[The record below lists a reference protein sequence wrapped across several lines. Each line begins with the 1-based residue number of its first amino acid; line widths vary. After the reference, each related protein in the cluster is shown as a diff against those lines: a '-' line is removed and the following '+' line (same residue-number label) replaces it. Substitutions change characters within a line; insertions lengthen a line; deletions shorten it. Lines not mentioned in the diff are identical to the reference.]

1 MPTVIATPLNAGLNR
16 VATPPVMKPVV
27 AAMDNAI
34 AIVADAV
41 DVVAVTDKVIVANA
55 PSAMSAA
62 NGTQK
67 VQHARRKTPLLRVK
81 PVSHANRVNRV
92 NRDRIVAP
100 VAKVSAKLSAK
111 VVRVRV
117 SAMADV
123 MVDAM
128 VVAKAGMTLHAIR
141 KTHVPIKP
149 MRRQHRLR
157 AATKRRRRTVLA
169 GNAANAAKAAVNDVS
184 VVSAGTVVNVAANA
198 ANVARTRL
206 PSLRQPVARCRCAAT
221 TTQLSTVS
229 RKLKAAISKRIS
241 SRNHKPT
248 LLATRA

>member
-1 MPTVIATPLNAGLNR
+1 MPTAIATPLNAGLNR
-16 VATPPVMKPVV
+16 VATQPVMKPVV

-41 DVVAVTDKVIVANA
+41 DVVAVTDKAIVANA

-100 VAKVSAKLSAK
+100 VAKVSAK

-149 MRRQHRLR
+149 MPRQHRLR

-169 GNAANAAKAAVNDVS
+169 GNAAKAAVNDVS

-198 ANVARTRL
+198 ANVAAMRQKGEQDRNMIAGQGLDLDSKRFALAQQKQQAGIQDAQRL
-206 PSLRQPVARCRCAAT
+206 ALTSSGLAAT
-221 TTQLSTVS
+221 NTST
-229 RKLKAAISKRIS
+229 KAG
-241 SRNHKPT
+241 
-248 LLATRA
+248 

>member
-1 MPTVIATPLNAGLNR
+1 
-16 VATPPVMKPVV
+16 MKPVV

-41 DVVAVTDKVIVANA
+41 DVVAVTDKAIVANA

-67 VQHARRKTPLLRVK
+67 VQRARRKTPLLRVK
-81 PVSHANRVNRV
+81 PVSHANRVNR
-92 NRDRIVAP
+92 DRIVAP
-100 VAKVSAKLSAK
+100 VAKVSEKVSAKVSAK

-141 KTHVPIKP
+141 KKHVPIKR

-169 GNAANAAKAAVNDVS
+169 GNAANAAVNDVS
-184 VVSAGTVVNVAANA
+184 VVSAGNVVNVAANA
-198 ANVARTRL
+198 ANVARTLL
-206 PSLRQPVARCRCAAT
+206 PSLRQPVARYRCAAT

-229 RKLKAAISKRIS
+229 RKLKTAISRRIT
-241 SRNHKPT
+241 SRNHKPA

>member
-1 MPTVIATPLNAGLNR
+1 MPTAIATPLNAGLNR

-111 VVRVRV
+111 VVLVRV

-149 MRRQHRLR
+149 MPRQHRLR

-169 GNAANAAKAAVNDVS
+169 GNAAKAAVNDVS

-229 RKLKAAISKRIS
+229 RKLKAAISKLIT
-241 SRNHKPT
+241 SRNHKPA

>member
-1 MPTVIATPLNAGLNR
+1 MPTAIATPLNAGLNR

-41 DVVAVTDKVIVANA
+41 DVVAVTDKAIVANA

-100 VAKVSAKLSAK
+100 VAKVSAKVSAK

-141 KTHVPIKP
+141 KTHVPIKR

-169 GNAANAAKAAVNDVS
+169 GNAANAAVNDVS
-184 VVSAGTVVNVAANA
+184 VVSAGNVVNVVANA
-198 ANVARTRL
+198 ANVARTLL
-206 PSLRQPVARCRCAAT
+206 PSLRQPVARYRCAAT

-229 RKLKAAISKRIS
+229 RKLKTAISRRIT
-241 SRNHKPT
+241 SRNHKPA

>member
-1 MPTVIATPLNAGLNR
+1 MPTAIATPLNAGLNR
-16 VATPPVMKPVV
+16 VATQPVMKPVV

-41 DVVAVTDKVIVANA
+41 DVVAVTDKAIVANA

-62 NGTQK
+62 NGMQRA
-67 VQHARRKTPLLRVK
+67 QHARRKTPLLRVK
-81 PVSHANRVNRV
+81 PVSHANRVNR
-92 NRDRIVAP
+92 DRIVAP
-100 VAKVSAKLSAK
+100 VAKVSAK

-141 KTHVPIKP
+141 KTHVPIKR

-169 GNAANAAKAAVNDVS
+169 GNAANAAVNDVS
-184 VVSAGTVVNVAANA
+184 VVSAGNVVNVVANA
-198 ANVARTRL
+198 ANVARTLL
-206 PSLRQPVARCRCAAT
+206 PSLRQPVARYRCAAT

-229 RKLKAAISKRIS
+229 RKLKTAISRRIT
-241 SRNHKPT
+241 SRNHKPA
-248 LLATRA
+248 LLAGRA

>member
-1 MPTVIATPLNAGLNR
+1 MPTAIATPLNAGLNR
-16 VATPPVMKPVV
+16 VATQPVMKPVV

-34 AIVADAV
+34 AIVGDAV
-41 DVVAVTDKVIVANA
+41 DVVAVTDKAIVSNA

-62 NGTQK
+62 NEMQR
-67 VQHARRKTPLLRVK
+67 VQHARHKTLLLRVK
-81 PVSHANRVNRV
+81 PVSHANRV

-100 VAKVSAKLSAK
+100 VAKVSAKVSAK

-141 KTHVPIKP
+141 KTHVPIKR

-169 GNAANAAKAAVNDVS
+169 GNAAVNDVS
-184 VVSAGTVVNVAANA
+184 VVSAGNVVNVVANA
-198 ANVARTRL
+198 ANVARTLL
-206 PSLRQPVARCRCAAT
+206 PSLRQPVARYRCAAT

-229 RKLKAAISKRIS
+229 RKLKAAISKRIT
-241 SRNHKPT
+241 SRNHKPA
-248 LLATRA
+248 LLAGRA

>member
-1 MPTVIATPLNAGLNR
+1 MPTAIATPLNAGLNR
-16 VATPPVMKPVV
+16 VATQPVMKPVV

-41 DVVAVTDKVIVANA
+41 DVVAVTDKAIVANA

-67 VQHARRKTPLLRVK
+67 VQRARRKTPLLRVK

-100 VAKVSAKLSAK
+100 VAKVSAK

-141 KTHVPIKP
+141 KKHVPIKR

-169 GNAANAAKAAVNDVS
+169 GNAANAAVNDVS
-184 VVSAGTVVNVAANA
+184 VVSAGNVVNVAANA
-198 ANVARTRL
+198 ANVARTLL
-206 PSLRQPVARCRCAAT
+206 PSLRQPVARYRCAAT

-229 RKLKAAISKRIS
+229 RKLKTAISRRIT
-241 SRNHKPT
+241 SRNHKPA

>member
-1 MPTVIATPLNAGLNR
+1 MPTAIATPLNAGLNR
-16 VATPPVMKPVV
+16 VATQPVMKPVV

-34 AIVADAV
+34 AIVGDAV
-41 DVVAVTDKVIVANA
+41 DVVAVTDKAIVANA

-62 NGTQK
+62 NEMQR
-67 VQHARRKTPLLRVK
+67 VQHARHKTLLLRVK
-81 PVSHANRVNRV
+81 PVSHANRV

-100 VAKVSAKLSAK
+100 VAKVSAKVSAK

-141 KTHVPIKP
+141 KKHVPIKR
-149 MRRQHRLR
+149 MRWQHRLR

-169 GNAANAAKAAVNDVS
+169 GNAANAAVNDVS
-184 VVSAGTVVNVAANA
+184 VVSAGNVVNAVANA
-198 ANVARTRL
+198 ANVARTLL
-206 PSLRQPVARCRCAAT
+206 PSLRQPVARYRCAAT

-229 RKLKAAISKRIS
+229 RKLKAAISKRIT
-241 SRNHKPT
+241 SRNHKPA
-248 LLATRA
+248 LLAGRA